1 MNMRYLAFLV
11 IILIA
16 GVAFAAPKLKKVNLT
31 KEISILLP
39 KDFTPMTDDDIARE
53 YPATTR
59 PLAAFSS
66 PDRNID
72 FSLTQKRSTFRAK
85 DLDMLR
91 EFYKANLVETFTNI
105 DFIRQEVTEINGR
118 KFIVFEFVSRLADTR
133 GASNLKPV
141 QQYSI
146 VQYTIIGN
154 QLQIYTLHVPFQMK
168 NDWQPVAREIM
179 SSVKIKL

>member
-1 MNMRYLAFLV
+1 MNMRYLALLA

-16 GVAFAAPKLKKVNLT
+16 GVAFAAPKLKKVNIT

-39 KDFTPMTDDDIARE
+39 KDFTPMTDDAIARE
-53 YPATTR
+53 YPATTK
-59 PLAAFSS
+59 PLAVYTST
-66 PDRNID
+66 DGNID
-72 FSLTQKRSTFRAK
+72 FSVTQKRSTFREK

-105 DFIRQEVTEINGR
+105 DFIRQEVTEIKDQ

-133 GASNLKPV
+133 GASHLKPV

-146 VQYTIIGN
+146 IQYTIIGN
-154 QLQIYTLHVPFQMK
+154 QLHIFTLHVPFQMK
-168 NDWQPVAREIM
+168 NQWQETSREIM
-179 SSVKIKL
+179 NSVKIKK

>member
-1 MNMRYLAFLV
+1 MRYLAFLA

-16 GVAFAAPKLKKVNLT
+16 GAAFAAPKLKKINLT

-39 KDFTPMTDDDIARE
+39 KDFMPMSDDDIARE

-59 PLAAFSS
+59 PVAAYTS
-66 PDRNID
+66 PDGNID
-72 FSLTQKRSTFRAK
+72 FNLTLKRSTFHAE

-105 DFIRQEVTEINGR
+105 DFIRQEVTEVKGQ

-133 GASNLKPV
+133 GASNLRPV
-141 QQYSI
+141 QKYSI
-146 VQYTIIGN
+146 IQYTIVGR
-154 QLQIYTLHVPFQMK
+154 QLQIYTLHIPFQLK
-168 NDWQPVAREIM
+168 NDWQDTAREIM
-179 SSVKIKL
+179 GSVKIKK